1 MLLENASP
9 TKLCGKLKER
19 MTSTSNFYFLQ
30 NIQNIKK
37 NHNESLEHKRTLVV
51 ELLGITS
58 LSIKLR
64 EE

>member
-1 MLLENASP
+1 MWKVE
-9 TKLCGKLKER
+9 GEDDI
-19 MTSTSNFYFLQ
+19 NFEFLFFAKHSKYQ
-30 NIQNIKK
+30 K